1 MSDNQMVCLLKNID
15 RFNVIL
21 ASESPRRYELLKMIG
36 LDFDVQP
43 SHLPEVHRDHLTPV
57 AYALDNARKKGW
69 FIAEKAE
76 RSLVLSADT
85 IVVLDEE
92 ILEKP
97 VDAQQAFTILQKLSG
112 KTHQV
117 ITAFG
122 MVIKELNRSV
132 YDYEVT
138 KVTFRNLSA
147 REIRAYIDSG
157 EPLDKAGAYG
167 AQGHGALLIKSI
179 NGCFYNVVGLPLA
192 KFFNTLET
200 FLLQL

>member
-1 MSDNQMVCLLKNID
+1 
-15 RFNVIL
+15 
-21 ASESPRRYELLKMIG
+21 
-36 LDFDVQP
+36 
-43 SHLPEVHRDHLTPV
+43 
-57 AYALDNARKKGW
+57 
-69 FIAEKAE
+69 
-76 RSLVLSADT
+76 
-85 IVVLDEE
+85 
-92 ILEKP
+92 
-97 VDAQQAFTILQKLSG
+97 
-112 KTHQV
+112 V

-138 KVTFRNLSA
+138 RVTFRNLSA